1 MKRPLNWIF
10 IVSILF
16 LASQPLLAQDNKG
29 TWAGEVVDMGC
40 YIEKGLKGSGHASCA
55 KSCIKKGMPMG
66 VLTKDGTLLLL
77 TPNHSDEAPYEAL
90 KDLAGENAEVSG
102 TLSEKDGIKMIVVW
116 SFKAAKADAS
126 KEEHPK
132 SEHPKA
138 EHHKSEHPKAEHPK
152 SGGSRSEHPQRHPK

>member
-16 LASQPLLAQDNKG
+16 LASQPLLAQDNEG

-40 YIEKGLKGSGHASCA
+40 YIEKGLKGSGHAGCA

-77 TPNHSDEAPYEAL
+77 TFNHDDGAPYEAL

-102 TLSEKDGIKMIVVW
+102 TLSEKDGIKMIVV
-116 SFKAAKADAS
+116 SSSKAAKAADS
-126 KEEHPK
+126 KEAHPKLEHPK
-132 SEHPKA
+132 SEHPKSEKFKEEESKK
-138 EHHKSEHPKAEHPK
+138 EHPKSEHPKPK
-152 SGGSRSEHPQRHPK
+152 

>member
-16 LASQPLLAQDNKG
+16 FASQPLLAQDNKR

-40 YIEKGLKGSGHASCA
+40 YIEKGLKGSGHAACA

-66 VLTKDGTLLLL
+66 MLTKDGTLLLL
-77 TPNHSDEAPYEAL
+77 TPNHNNEAPYEAL

-102 TLSEKDGIKMIVVW
+102 TLSEKDGIKMIVVF
-116 SFKAAKADAS
+116 SSKAAKAAAS
-126 KEEHPK
+126 KVEHPK
-132 SEHPKA
+132 PEHPKPNRP
-138 EHHKSEHPKAEHPK
+138 KLEHP
-152 SGGSRSEHPQRHPK
+152 RSEHPGTRHPR

>member
-10 IVSILF
+10 IISILF
-16 LASQPLLAQDNKG
+16 LASQPLLAQDNEG

-40 YIEKGLKGSGHASCA
+40 YIEKGLKGSDHAGCA

-77 TPNHSDEAPYEAL
+77 TFNHDDGAPYEAL

-102 TLSEKDGIKMIVVW
+102 TLSEKDGIKMIVV
-116 SFKAAKADAS
+116 SGFKAAKAADS

-132 SEHPKA
+132 SGESKKEHT
-138 EHHKSEHPKAEHPK
+138 KSEHPKAEHPK
-152 SGGSRSEHPQRHPK
+152 

>member
-1 MKRPLNWIF
+1 MKRPLNWIL

-16 LASQPLLAQDNKG
+16 LASQPLLAQDNEG

-40 YIEKGLKGSGHASCA
+40 YIEKGLKGPDHAGCA
-55 KSCIKKGMPMG
+55 KSCIKTGMPMG

-77 TPNHSDEAPYEAL
+77 TPNHEDGAPYEAL

-102 TLSEKDGIKMIVVW
+102 TLSEKDGIKMIVV
-116 SFKAAKADAS
+116 SGSKAADSKEALSKEAHPKLEHPKS
-126 KEEHPK
+126 EHPKSEKFKEEHPK

-138 EHHKSEHPKAEHPK
+138 KHPK
-152 SGGSRSEHPQRHPK
+152 

>member
-40 YIEKGLKGSGHASCA
+40 YIEKGLKGSGHAACA

-77 TPNHSDEAPYEAL
+77 TFQHNDEAPYEAL

-102 TLSEKDGIKMIVVW
+102 TLSEKDGIKMIVVFG
-116 SFKAAKADAS
+116 SKAAKAAAS

-132 SEHPKA
+132 PEHPKPNRP
-138 EHHKSEHPKAEHPK
+138 KLEHP
-152 SGGSRSEHPQRHPK
+152 RSEHPGTRHPR

>member
-16 LASQPLLAQDNKG
+16 IASQPLLAQGNKG

-40 YIEKGLKGSGHASCA
+40 YIEKGLKGSGHAACA

-66 VLTKDGTLLLL
+66 MLTKDGTLLLL
-77 TPNHSDEAPYEAL
+77 TPNHNNEAPYEAL

-102 TLSEKDGIKMIVVW
+102 TLSEKDGIKMIVVF
-116 SFKAAKADAS
+116 SSKAAKAAAS
-126 KEEHPK
+126 KVEHPK
-132 SEHPKA
+132 PEHPKPNRP
-138 EHHKSEHPKAEHPK
+138 KLEHP
-152 SGGSRSEHPQRHPK
+152 RSEHPGTRHPR